1 MTTCPK
7 CGSRFLRPAR
17 PQNLKEK
24 LDKYRFIDPLR
35 CLDCKTRFVAR
46 TFTWSDLKWARCPQC
61 RRRDLNSWTGNNY
74 VPELFWTGFK
84 IQFGAHRYRCEYCR
98 MNFSSFRKRKE
109 VFTFSRFQKLGY
121 FNNADQIADHKVGQ
135 VPGRIRTDRRHSD
148 VGPPAGLPERRSG
161 NKPEHNTESPSE
173 TPD

>member
-17 PQNLKEK
+17 PLNWKEK
-24 LDKYRFIDPLR
+24 LDTYRFIDPLR

-61 RRRDLNSWTGNNY
+61 RRRDLNGWTGNNH
-74 VPELFWTGFK
+74 VPEHLWTGFK

-98 MNFSSFRKRKE
+98 SNFSSFRKRKE
-109 VFTFSRFQKLGY
+109 VFTFSRFQKMGY
-121 FNNADQIADHKVGQ
+121 FNNADQIADNKVGE
-135 VPGRIRTDRRHSD
+135 VPERLRTDRRRSNM
-148 VGPPAGLPERRSG
+148 GPPPGIRERRA
-161 NKPEHNTESPSE
+161 NDRDAPAPEPPE
-173 TPD
+173 